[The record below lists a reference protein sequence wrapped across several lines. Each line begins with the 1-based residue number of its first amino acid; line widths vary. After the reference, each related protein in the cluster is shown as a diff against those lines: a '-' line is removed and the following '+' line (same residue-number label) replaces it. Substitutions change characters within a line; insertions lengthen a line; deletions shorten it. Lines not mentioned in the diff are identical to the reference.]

1 MIHQAFRHRR
11 AGRLRH
17 GNLRNRLAPHPQTAE
32 KAAPWVDKSTGIGDR
47 AGVGRP
53 MRAAWLAWASKSV
66 ALARRWR
73 QVSMMLANKS
83 MLWEPTSVQV
93 P

>member
-1 MIHQAFRHRR
+1 
-11 AGRLRH
+11 
-17 GNLRNRLAPHPQTAE
+17 
-32 KAAPWVDKSTGIGDR
+32 
-47 AGVGRP
+47 

-66 ALARRWR
+66 ALARRGR